1 MNSKKFL
8 LLFLL
13 IIILGASLY
22 SFHFLKTDRTYG
34 DENIH
39 SWQIQQFL
47 SGDFKLH
54 PNLTTLPG
62 YHYAIYFFSKIFG
75 TTSIFGMRYI
85 TFAFGILAVLIFYFC
100 AKFVS
105 PNNANAKT
113 LQFFFLP
120 ILFQYFFLIYTD
132 VASLFLVL
140 LALFFALKKQN
151 IISFIIIFLSLFIRQ
166 TNIIWLLFIFV
177 AIFVREYQNNNLPQ
191 PLPASP
197 AGRLRKEGNKKGL
210 ASATK
215 AYTKFPPRT
224 LGSTN
229 IKGHPATVIL
239 SVARRIPLLIRE
251 ILHFVQD
258 DKNNNWAVL
267 SKGVLNH
274 CKKNFIYIAGIIAFI
289 IFTFFN
295 KGFALGDKEM
305 HPWFSF
311 HMGNIYIALIAFFFL
326 FLPLNIYNFK
336 KIVAFIKKKPIV
348 LGFLFILFF
357 IYIFTSSY
365 THHYNEERYVF
376 YIKNVLLV
384 FLNKNTLV
392 KLLFFLPIAYSI
404 LSLMVT
410 KLHENWQYL
419 TYPAAILMLLPSSL
433 IEHRYYIIPFSL
445 FILFKQKQP
454 KWVEY
459 SQITI
464 FIATSLGIIFGLSQE
479 KFFF

>member
-1 MNSKKFL
+1 
-8 LLFLL
+8 
-13 IIILGASLY
+13 
-22 SFHFLKTDRTYG
+22 
-34 DENIH
+34 
-39 SWQIQQFL
+39 
-47 SGDFKLH
+47 
-54 PNLTTLPG
+54 
-62 YHYAIYFFSKIFG
+62 
-75 TTSIFGMRYI
+75 MRYI
-85 TFAFGILAVLIFYFC
+85 TFAFGILSVLIFYFC

-105 PNNANAKT
+105 PNNANTKT

-132 VASLFLVL
+132 VASLFFVL
-140 LALFFALKKQN
+140 LALFFALKKHN
-151 IISFIIIFLSLFIRQ
+151 AVSFIVIFISLFIRQ

-177 AIFVREYQNNNLPQ
+177 ALYFIDTSVHGINYKLSLRGARRRSNLIFYLRGLLLR
-191 PLPASP
+191 PLADRNDKRAKAS
-197 AGRLRKEGNKKGL
+197 
-210 ASATK
+210 
-215 AYTKFPPRT
+215 TKFPPRT
-224 LGSTN
+224 SGSTN

-258 DKNNNWAVL
+258 DKSNNWTVL

-274 CKKNFIYIAGIIAFI
+274 CKKNFIYIAGIIAFM
-289 IFTFFN
+289 IFTFYN

-336 KIVAFIKKKPIV
+336 KIVAFIKKKPII

-365 THHYNEERYVF
+365 THHYNEERYIF
-376 YIKNVLLV
+376 YIKNVLLF
-384 FLNKNTLV
+384 FLNKYTV
-392 KLLFFLPIAYSI
+392 VRLLFFLPIAYSI
-404 LSLMVT
+404 LSLAVT
-410 KLHENWQYL
+410 KLHEKWQFI

-459 SQITI
+459 SQIAI
-464 FIATSLGIIFGLSQE
+464 FIIASLGIMYGLSQE